1 MAKVTSR
8 LKSGPPRH
16 YIREW
21 RKHRGMT
28 LEELAAATGVS
39 DGGLSLLERGKFS
52 YTQPM
57 LEVLAEALS
66 CEPRDLI
73 GRPPNVEW
81 GIADATDRGMAETWK
96 RATSDERAL
105 IWQVAQKLVVRT
117 GSDG

>member
-8 LKSGPPRH
+8 LKEGPPRH
-16 YIREW
+16 FIREW

-28 LEELAAATGVS
+28 LEELAEKTGVS

-73 GRPPNVEW
+73 GRPPNTEW
-81 GIADATDRGMAETWK
+81 GIADAASRGMAETWGK
-96 RATSDERAL
+96 ATPEERAQ
-105 IWQVAQKLVVRT
+105 IWRIAEALVRT
-117 GSDG
+117 GTNG